1 MAKTFNVT
9 GLCIPEKHYMV
20 DLGERVREI
29 RKMVDRGDYFC
40 INRARQYGKTT
51 TLATLAKALDKEYLV
66 ISLDF
71 QTLGSASFQDEN
83 TFSLAFLTI
92 FLREMKRQQA
102 AKIPGLSEL
111 AIEMQKTV
119 RERDEWFDL
128 LALFEAMLGICDFSQ
143 KPVVLMIDEVDNASN
158 NQVFLDFLAQLRS
171 YYLER
176 DIKGTAVFH
185 SVILSGVYD
194 IKNLKRKLR
203 SDEEHKINSP
213 WNIAADF
220 DIDMSLS
227 KNGIQDML
235 LEYEQD
241 YHTGMDVEAMAG
253 LLYDYT
259 SGYPYLVSRLCKLID
274 EKVCA
279 AEIPG
284 DKKSVWT
291 KDCFLESVRMLL
303 SENNTLFE
311 SLIGKLADYPE
322 LDRMLAELLF
332 LGKTISY
339 NPTNQVIN
347 LALMF
352 GFVKNEEGKVVPAN
366 RIFDT
371 LLYNHFLSSD
381 EMHASDM
388 YKASLQLRSGQRVSA
403 KLQF

>member
-51 TLATLAKALDKEYLV
+51 TLAALAKALDKEYLV

-128 LALFEAMLGICDFSQ
+128 LALFEAM
-143 KPVVLMIDEVDNASN
+143 
-158 NQVFLDFLAQLRS
+158 
-171 YYLER
+171 
-176 DIKGTAVFH
+176 
-185 SVILSGVYD
+185 
-194 IKNLKRKLR
+194 
-203 SDEEHKINSP
+203 
-213 WNIAADF
+213 
-220 DIDMSLS
+220 
-227 KNGIQDML
+227 
-235 LEYEQD
+235 
-241 YHTGMDVEAMAG
+241 AG

-274 EKVCA
+274 EKYVPRRFR
-279 AEIPG
+279 EI
-284 DKKSVWT
+284 KKAY
-291 KDCFLESVRMLL
+291 
-303 SENNTLFE
+303 
-311 SLIGKLADYPE
+311 GQ
-322 LDRMLAELLF
+322 
-332 LGKTISY
+332 KT
-339 NPTNQVIN
+339 
-347 LALMF
+347 AF
-352 GFVKNEEGKVVPAN
+352 
-366 RIFDT
+366 
-371 LLYNHFLSSD
+371 
-381 EMHASDM
+381 
-388 YKASLQLRSGQRVSA
+388 
-403 KLQF
+403 